1 MAPTPRINLDISP
14 TQPSGWAARFGLAG
28 LFLAI
33 AVGLY
38 GVLLSVDYRW
48 SVVLDVQQVAG
59 KDMSDRVVL
68 FEADGRTRLV
78 RTADRLVQV
87 RKGGL
92 VCISKRRMIARRWV
106 RYGVALPGYCRSLPF
121 PAQDQTV
128 LNRD

>member
-1 MAPTPRINLDISP
+1 MAPTSRINLDISP
-14 TQPSGWAARFGLAG
+14 TQPSGWAVRFGLAG
-28 LFLAI
+28 LFMAI

-38 GVLLSVDYRW
+38 GVLSVDYRW

-59 KDMSDRVVL
+59 KDMSERVVL

-78 RTADRLVQV
+78 RIADRLVQV

-92 VCISKRRMIARRWV
+92 VCISKRRMIARRWA

-121 PAQDQTV
+121 PAGDQTV